1 MAKVLGG
8 YGPEMYQHKGSS
20 NLLARLFGL
29 TYSTE
34 GITVMEWLKRKWV
47 SVVLAGVAGVCGVDV
62 LAGLKAG
69 KSLVNITMLP
79 SLTLGPTSLVALAV
93 KWLNGRTVVTRPVS
107 GGLDAE
113 TLQFVEAVYEVAS
126 SPDLTDEQVEQLASM
141 AASGVKKY
149 AVKNRPV
156 APVVPP
162 ADVKFPAE
170 FAEKT
175 AEIRAS
181 LDVPKTP
188 AKKRKA

>member
-1 MAKVLGG
+1 
-8 YGPEMYQHKGSS
+8 
-20 NLLARLFGL
+20 
-29 TYSTE
+29 
-34 GITVMEWLKRKWV
+34 MEWLKRNWV

-69 KSLVNITMLP
+69 KSLVNVTMLP
-79 SLTLGPTSLVALAV
+79 SLAAGPASLVALAV
-93 KWLNGRTVVTRPVS
+93 RWLNGRTVVTRPVS

-156 APVVPP
+156 APVVVPQS
-162 ADVKFPAE
+162 DVKFPAE
-170 FAEKT
+170 LAEKT

-181 LDVPKTP
+181 LDAPKP
-188 AKKRKA
+188 AARKRKA